1 MKNKVL
7 IIGGSGL
14 VGSTL
19 VNYMQDD
26 YDIHITFNQNKN
38 LLRNI
43 SETQIDLLK
52 DRTTIID
59 LIKDLRPNFTVHT
72 VALSSVDLCE
82 KNTQLADHLHVE
94 VTKDISKACKEVKSK
109 LLFLSTDAVFDGELN
124 KKYTEFD
131 KPNPINYYGVTK
143 LNAEKIIL
151 ESSSDNVVLRTAVIY
166 GWHKKSRFTN
176 WILGSLMKNQQV
188 DPFIDQ
194 YNTPTLV
201 DDLAIAINNVL
212 KMNISGLYH
221 ATGKTCLNRYDF
233 ALKIAEIFGFDKNLI
248 KPVTSSEKKQNA
260 PRPTSTCLDSTS
272 LEKLINFDF
281 CDIRKGLNFIFKKFQ
296 ENKNN
301 SFLN

>member
-1 MKNKVL
+1 MKNKIL

-19 VNYMQDD
+19 VNYIHND
-26 YDIHITFNQNKN
+26 YDLHITYNQNKN
-38 LLRNI
+38 KLSDI
-43 SETQIDLLK
+43 SATQIDLLK
-52 DRTTIID
+52 DRQTIID
-59 LIKDLRPNFTVHT
+59 LIKDFEPQYAVHT

-82 KNTQLADHLHVE
+82 TNPQLADLLHVK
-94 VTKDISKACKEVKSK
+94 VTKDISEACKEVGTK
-109 LLFLSTDAVFDGELN
+109 LIFLSSDAVFGGELN
-124 KKYTEFD
+124 KKYTED
-131 KPNPINYYGVTK
+131 DEPNPINHYGVTK
-143 LNAEKIIL
+143 LNAEKIVL
-151 ESSSDNVVLRTAVIY
+151 GSSSDNVVLRTSVIY

-176 WILGSLMKNQQV
+176 WILGRLMKNQPV

-194 YNTPTLV
+194 YNTPTLI
-201 DDLAIAINNVL
+201 DDLANAIKNIL
-212 KMNISGLYH
+212 KTNISGLYH
-221 ATGKTCLNRYDF
+221 ATGKTCLNRYEF
-233 ALKIAEIFGFDKNLI
+233 ALELADIFGLDKNLI
-248 KPVTSSEKKQNA
+248 KSVTSSEKKQDA